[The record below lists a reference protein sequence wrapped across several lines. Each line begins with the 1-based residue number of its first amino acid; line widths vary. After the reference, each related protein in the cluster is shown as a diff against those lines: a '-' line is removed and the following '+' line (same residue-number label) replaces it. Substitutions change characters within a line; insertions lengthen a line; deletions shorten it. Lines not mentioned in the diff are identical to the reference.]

1 MTVLFADVADFTSL
15 SEKLDPEKIHE
26 IMDGC
31 LRLLVDEIY
40 RYEGTI
46 NQYTGDGI
54 MAIFGAPVA
63 HEDHAQRACHAA
75 LSLRKPIEQYGKR
88 MRRDYGVDFRL
99 RMGMNSGLVRVGSI
113 GDDLHMEYTAVGD
126 TTNLAARM
134 QAMAK
139 PGSTL
144 VSGNTYKLAGDYF
157 KFKPLGKLSF
167 KGKEVP
173 LEAYELLDTS
183 DVETR
188 IGAAAIRG
196 LTKFVGREHELG
208 MLREAFEKVRSGSGR
223 IIGLAGEAGIGKSRL
238 ILELKGM
245 LQGREFL
252 YLEGRC
258 LHYGSSTAYLPI
270 LDILRSYF
278 NIKEGLH
285 EHTVKGRMEEKI
297 DALDEGLRYLL
308 PPLHELL
315 SLTVEDK
322 SYVKLNPK
330 QKRERIFEAVRDL
343 LIRESQRRPLVIVI
357 EDLHWIDKTSE
368 EFLTFFIGWL
378 AREHVLLILLFRPYY
393 ATSWENKSYCTR
405 LGLDQLPVPARVE
418 LVGSILYGDEVSDE
432 LRRLIDS
439 RAGGNPLF
447 VEELIYA
454 LLENGYIRKGDRVFE
469 LSREPWEIRVPDTLQ
484 GIIAARMDRLDESVK
499 RTMQVASVIGRSFAI
514 LYPGNHCGQGGRP
527 PVLSSEASGTGVHLR
542 KESFARVGI

>member
-1 MTVLFADVADFTSL
+1 MECSRCGSDNRQGAKFCLQCGERLEQDCPQCGKKLRAAANFCDECGHRLRTSNDIHSFDDPGERTETSGTDNSHPASSIPQSLADKILTSRSALEGERKLVTVLFADVADFASL

-75 LSLRKPIEQYGKR
+75 LSLRKPIEQYGER

-139 PGSTL
+139 PGSPL

-196 LTKFVGREHELG
+196 LTKFVGREHELDR
-208 MLREAFEKVRSGSGR
+208 LREAFEKVRSGSGR
-223 IIGLAGEAGIGKSRL
+223 VVGLAGEAGIGKSRL
-238 ILELKGM
+238 ILKLKGM

-252 YLEGRC
+252 YLEGQC

-315 SLTVEDK
+315 SD
-322 SYVKLNPK
+322 
-330 QKRERIFEAVRDL
+330 
-343 LIRESQRRPLVIVI
+343 
-357 EDLHWIDKTSE
+357 
-368 EFLTFFIGWL
+368 
-378 AREHVLLILLFRPYY
+378 
-393 ATSWENKSYCTR
+393 
-405 LGLDQLPVPARVE
+405 
-418 LVGSILYGDEVSDE
+418 
-432 LRRLIDS
+432 
-439 RAGGNPLF
+439 
-447 VEELIYA
+447 
-454 LLENGYIRKGDRVFE
+454 
-469 LSREPWEIRVPDTLQ
+469 
-484 GIIAARMDRLDESVK
+484 
-499 RTMQVASVIGRSFAI
+499 
-514 LYPGNHCGQGGRP
+514 GGR
-527 PVLSSEASGTGVHLR
+527 
-542 KESFARVGI
+542 